1 MGKSA
6 SKEILYVRM
15 MGSFS
20 LTYKGVEFAGGKQQ
34 GTQVALLLQ
43 LLLHNRRNGVSRN
56 LLKAVL
62 FEDRDIEDVSHA
74 LRSIIY
80 NTKKKLK
87 EAGLPPVDFIRQE
100 KGIYY
105 WTDEIPVREDAEVF
119 ERSYN
124 QALEEPDLEKRMHLL
139 HSACHMYSGPF
150 LQGNGS
156 VIWISQEAK
165 RYRELFADCVTQT
178 AELLRTEHRF
188 KMLLDLSR
196 FATNVD
202 PFDEWEVLTIEAL
215 VSLTRYEEARNFYE
229 EALDRYINE
238 FGNRSTEYVR
248 EITRKLGAQLVYEN
262 ESIDDI
268 QSKLKDDKKERGHGF
283 YCQYPVF
290 QELYR
295 TVERV
300 MERAGEQIYLMLC
313 TIVDSKGNP
322 MRDGPRLNELSN
334 RLADAI
340 VTSVR
345 HSDTVTK
352 YGQGQFLVLL
362 FNTTYENCSIIQKR
376 IDGRFLSDR
385 QRTGVQ
391 YDVNSV
397 IFTKK

>member
-1 MGKSA
+1 MEQSVPN
-6 SKEILYVRM
+6 EILYVRM
-15 MGSFS
+15 LGSFS

-43 LLLHNRRNGVSRN
+43 LLLHNRPNGVSRN
-56 LLKAVL
+56 LLKSVL

-87 EAGLPPVDFIRQE
+87 EAGLPPVNFIRQE

-119 ERSYN
+119 ERAFRG
-124 QALEEPDLEKRMHLL
+124 ALEEPDPEKRMHLL
-139 HSACHMYSGPF
+139 HGACHLYSGPF
-150 LQGNGS
+150 LQGSGS
-156 VIWISQEAK
+156 VIWVSQEAK
-165 RYRELFADCVTQT
+165 RYRELFHECVMQT
-178 AELLRTEHRF
+178 AALLRTEHRF
-188 KMLLDLSR
+188 KMLLDLSK

-215 VSLTRYEEARNFYE
+215 VSLTRYEEARIFYE
-229 EALDRYINE
+229 EALDKYIEE

-262 ESIDDI
+262 ESIEDI
-268 QSKLKDDKKERGHGF
+268 QNKLKDDHRERGHGF

-295 TVERV
+295 TIERV

-340 VTSVR
+340 VMSVR

-362 FNTTYENCSIIQKR
+362 FNTTYENCSIVQKR
-376 IDGRFLSDR
+376 IDSKFLSDR